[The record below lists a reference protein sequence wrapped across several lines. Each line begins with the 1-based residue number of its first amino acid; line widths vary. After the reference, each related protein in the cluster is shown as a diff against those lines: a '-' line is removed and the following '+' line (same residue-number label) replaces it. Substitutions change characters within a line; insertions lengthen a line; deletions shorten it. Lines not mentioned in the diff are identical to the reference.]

1 MGPGWY
7 IRLVKKPVWISAC
20 GLFLFALGWRLV
32 YLHQA
37 AQSPLFDTP
46 VVDAQTYF
54 QQAERFATHFSLGDE
69 PFWQP
74 PLYPAFLGLLHL
86 LFGPSFYAYRLVQF
100 ALGALSVT
108 LLYLIGRRVFSPGV
122 GLAAGLIASVYGPLL
137 YFEGELLPPVLG
149 ILLNLGLLLLL
160 LRDDTPQSKWVCL
173 AAGLGL
179 GLAAAAIP
187 TVLPFALC
195 VVGWLILRSEPARF
209 SARLVRALVFVLGI
223 GAVLGGI
230 AWRNWV
236 VGRDVVLLSS
246 NSGLNFYI
254 GNNADFPRTA
264 QMRPGTEWYN
274 LIQRPQQAGLAK
286 PSEQSAY
293 FWQEAFAFIK
303 ERPVDYVSLQIR
315 KIGLFWQGG
324 EIRRNTD
331 MYFARR
337 YSSLL
342 SAQVWHDKLAFPFGL
357 VAPLALVGL
366 VLAAKG
372 RKGGLILLF
381 VLSYAGAVIAFF
393 PTARYRLPLIPLLI
407 LLACYAGAWIKA
419 SLFDRQWRVVLPLG
433 TVLLLAWSVNAGAI
447 TWQDDAQEHFYT
459 GLAYARKGLEA
470 RSTLEL
476 HKALQLDP
484 EHYDARFK
492 LAEQYWNLGE
502 TDRAEGHYR
511 RLIEQAPRETAPRRN
526 LGNLY
531 LESGRIEA
539 ALVLFREIVELEPE
553 KARSHFGLAGAYRT
567 GGLLEQAEAEYRK
580 ALELDPDHFDARYNL
595 AYLYDQKGED
605 KWAEREYRRLL
616 ARQPERGD
624 LHNNLGV
631 VFLKRRDFAAAAAAF
646 GDCLAL
652 EPSHRGARRN
662 LAVAYEGLG
671 RYDEAVQQYEYLV
684 RHGEEE
690 QVHNHL
696 ARLYRKLGNLE
707 RAEEEMRRHRML
719 VRGKEVLEIVRGQA
733 EDLFERGAPR

>member
-1 MGPGWY
+1 M
-7 IRLVKKPVWISAC
+7 
-20 GLFLFALGWRLV
+20 
-32 YLHQA
+32 
-37 AQSPLFDTP
+37 
-46 VVDAQTYF
+46 
-54 QQAERFATHFSLGDE
+54 
-69 PFWQP
+69 
-74 PLYPAFLGLLHL
+74 
-86 LFGPSFYAYRLVQF
+86 
-100 ALGALSVT
+100 
-108 LLYLIGRRVFSPGV
+108 
-122 GLAAGLIASVYGPLL
+122 
-137 YFEGELLPPVLG
+137 
-149 ILLNLGLLLLL
+149 
-160 LRDDTPQSKWVCL
+160 
-173 AAGLGL
+173 
-179 GLAAAAIP
+179 
-187 TVLPFALC
+187 
-195 VVGWLILRSEPARF
+195 
-209 SARLVRALVFVLGI
+209 
-223 GAVLGGI
+223 
-230 AWRNWV
+230 
-236 VGRDVVLLSS
+236 
-246 NSGLNFYI
+246 
-254 GNNADFPRTA
+254 
-264 QMRPGTEWYN
+264 
-274 LIQRPQQAGLAK
+274 
-286 PSEQSAY
+286 
-293 FWQEAFAFIK
+293 
-303 ERPVDYVSLQIR
+303 
-315 KIGLFWQGG
+315 
-324 EIRRNTD
+324 
-331 MYFARR
+331 
-337 YSSLL
+337 
-342 SAQVWHDKLAFPFGL
+342 
-357 VAPLALVGL
+357 
-366 VLAAKG
+366 
-372 RKGGLILLF
+372 LF

-419 SLFDRQWRVVLPLG
+419 RLLDRQWRVVLPLG
-433 TVLLLAWSVNAGAI
+433 TVLLLAWSVNAGAV
-447 TWQDDAQEHFYT
+447 TWQDDAQEHFYS

-492 LAEQYWNLGE
+492 LAEQYWDLGE
-502 TDRAEGHYR
+502 IDRAAGHYR

-567 GGLLEQAEAEYRK
+567 GGFLEQAEAEYHK

-595 AYLYDQKGED
+595 AYLYDQQGED

-662 LAVAYEGLG
+662 LAIAYEGLG

-707 RAEEEMRRHRML
+707 RAEVEMRRHRRL
-719 VRGKEVLEIVRGQA
+719 VRGKEVVEIVRRQA

>member
-7 IRLVKKPVWISAC
+7 IRLVEKPVWTSAC
-20 GLFLFALGWRLV
+20 GLFLFALGWRLI
-32 YLHQA
+32 YLHQV

-86 LFGPSFYAYRLVQF
+86 LFGPNFYAYRLVQF

-264 QMRPGTEWYN
+264 QMRPGTEWYG
-274 LIQRPQQAGLAK
+274 LIRRPQQAGLAK

-293 FWQEAFAFIK
+293 FWKEAFAFIK

-342 SAQVWHDKLAFPFGL
+342 SALVWHDKLAFPFGL

-372 RKGGLILLF
+372 RKEGLIALF
-381 VLSYAGAVIAFF
+381 VLSYAGAVVAFF

-419 SLFDRQWRVVLPLG
+419 RILDRQWGVVLPLG
-433 TVLLLAWSVNAGAI
+433 TVLLLAWSVNAGAV

-470 RSTLEL
+470 RSTIEL

-492 LAEQYWNLGE
+492 LAEQYWDLGE
-502 TDRAEGHYR
+502 IDRAEGHYR

-567 GGLLEQAEAEYRK
+567 GGLLKQAEAEYRK

-616 ARQPERGD
+616 ARQPERSD

-631 VFLKRRDFAAAAAAF
+631 VFLKSRDFAAAAAAF
-646 GDCLAL
+646 DDCLAL

-662 LAVAYEGLG
+662 LAIAYEGLG

-707 RAEEEMRRHRML
+707 RAEVEMRRHRML
-719 VRGKEVLEIVRGQA
+719 VRGREVLEIVRRQA

>member
-86 LFGPSFYAYRLVQF
+86 LFGPSFYVYRLVQF

-195 VVGWLILRSEPARF
+195 VVGWLILRSEPTRF
-209 SARLVRALVFVLGI
+209 STRLVRALVFVLGI

-236 VGRDVVLLSS
+236 VGKDEVLLSS

-264 QMRPGTEWYN
+264 QMRPGTEWYG
-274 LIQRPQQAGLAK
+274 LIRRPQQAGLAK

-293 FWQEAFAFIK
+293 FWKEAFAFIK
-303 ERPVDYVSLQIR
+303 ERPVDYVNLQIR

-342 SAQVWHDKLAFPFGL
+342 SALVWHEKLAFPFGL

-372 RKGGLILLF
+372 REGGLIVLF

-393 PTARYRLPLIPLLI
+393 PTARYRLTLVPLLI

-419 SLFDRQWRVVLPLG
+419 RLLDRQWKVVLPLG
-433 TVLLLAWSVNAGAI
+433 TVLLLAWSVNAGAV

-459 GLAYARKGLEA
+459 GLAYARKGLKA
-470 RSTLEL
+470 RSTIEL
-476 HKALQLDP
+476 HKSLQLDP

-492 LAEQYWNLGE
+492 LAEQYWDLGE
-502 TDRAEGHYR
+502 IDRAEDHYR

-553 KARSHFGLAGAYRT
+553 KARSHFGLAGVYRT
-567 GGLLEQAEAEYRK
+567 GGLLGRAEGEYRK
-580 ALELDPDHFDARYNL
+580 ALELDPDHFDARYSL
-595 AYLYDQKGED
+595 AYLYDQRGED
-605 KWAEREYRRLL
+605 KKAEREYRRLL
-616 ARQPERGD
+616 VHQPERSD

-631 VFLKRRDFAAAAAAF
+631 VFLKRRDFTAAAAAF
-646 GDCLAL
+646 DDCLAL
-652 EPSHRGARRN
+652 ESSHQGARRN

-707 RAEEEMRRHRML
+707 RAEAEMRRHRML
-719 VRGKEVLEIVRGQA
+719 VRGKEVLEIVRRQA
-733 EDLFERGAPR
+733 EDLFERETPR